1 MLSVSLLRRAPRRAR
16 SFAILGGAVVLS
28 SLFAPRLPAQTSTV
42 PEPTEQSRKRLVAR
56 RTTARLVIDGR
67 LDERDW
73 RAAPVGGDFVQA
85 RPDFLPTTKYPTEVR
100 VLYDEENLYIGA
112 FNHDSAG
119 LSTLRMPDLRRDFEP
134 PENDVFAVT
143 IGPMGDRRTVLQFS
157 TTPLG
162 SQADVQAFDGGDA
175 FNFNWDALW
184 RVRTTRADSGWTAEF
199 SIPWRSL
206 RYAPGLTSW
215 DINFVRN
222 TRRVAQWSAWMPYP
236 RQLSSWRISYG
247 GILDSITPPPPRTN
261 IRVRPYVLGTQV
273 TDRSPRAF
281 NGRTG
286 DVGGEVIW
294 APTANSLL
302 EATVNTDFA
311 QADVDRQVV
320 NLTRFNVFLPERR
333 QFFLENADLLNA
345 GGLGA
350 GTIGGIGG
358 VSGRYFVQPFFTR
371 RIGLGDDGTP
381 QPIDAGVRYAYRSGR
396 TTAGALAMRQ
406 AALGTQDAA
415 TFGIVRGSGFFG
427 RATRIGATAAFRQGD
442 AIGEGAMGGSAM
454 GGGAMGG
461 AARDSRRNV
470 VVAMDALARLGELVQ
485 FTGMVSASNENGR
498 TGFAGTYGISR
509 NTNTSLAGVLGAIVT
524 KDYNPQMGFVSRPD
538 VVMTNPF
545 ATWTLQPGWLP
556 KSVVWLRHG
565 PNAIAFN
572 DPQSGALQE
581 SNVTYTGE
589 LLFRN
594 GATIT
599 PAIEHNI
606 QRPTVAVPLFP
617 AVQIAPGSYG
627 YQRTGLTVRSDQSA
641 RLAGTLTAST
651 GAFFDGSLQRAEI
664 SGRWSPSP
672 YVAVRAAYEVNRLQS
687 LGTRDSSFTTHLA
700 GPELR
705 VFLNPRVQWSA
716 FYQYNTAVQRASLN
730 ARFSWEFLPLSF
742 LYVVYNDRQAV
753 QGGNSPLARSLIVK
767 LSWLGQL

>member
-1 MLSVSLLRRAPRRAR
+1 MRQVSFSRKARVACRALLVPAALL
-16 SFAILGGAVVLS
+16 LGTA
-28 SLFAPRLPAQTSTV
+28 APRLLAGQPSTV
-42 PEPTEQSRKRLVAR
+42 PEPTDSTRKRLVAR
-56 RTTARLVIDGR
+56 RAVARLTIDGK
-67 LDERDW
+67 LDEPDW
-73 RAAPVGGDFVQA
+73 RNAPVAGDFAQA
-85 RPDFLPTTKYPTEVR
+85 RPDYVPTTRYPTEVR
-100 VLYDEENLYIGA
+100 VLFDDENLYIGA
-112 FNHDSAG
+112 FNRDSAG
-119 LSTLRMPDLRRDFEP
+119 LKSLRMPDLRRDFEP
-134 PENDVFAVT
+134 PENDVFGAS
-143 IGPMGDRRTVLQFS
+143 IGPLGDRRTVLQFS

-184 RVRTTRADSGWTAEF
+184 KVRTTRADSGWTAEF

-206 RYAPGLTSW
+206 RYTPGLTSW
-215 DINFVRN
+215 NINFVRN

-247 GILDSITPPPPRTN
+247 GVLDSIKPPPPRTN
-261 IRVRPYVLGTQV
+261 IRVRPYVLGTSV
-273 TDRSPRAF
+273 TDRATNAF

-286 DVGGEVIW
+286 DVGGEIIW
-294 APTANSLL
+294 APSANSLL

-350 GTIGGIGG
+350 TTIGGIGG

-381 QPIDAGVRYAYRSGR
+381 LPIDAGLRYAFRSGR

-406 AALGTQDAA
+406 AANGTQGAT
-415 TFGIVRGSGFFG
+415 TFGIVRGSRFFG
-427 RATRIGATAAFRQGD
+427 RSTRIGATAALRDGD
-442 AIGEGAMGGSAM
+442 ITAPDLTIEG
-454 GGGAMGG
+454 
-461 AARDSRRNV
+461 RRNV
-470 VVAMDALARLGELVQ
+470 VVAMDALARLGELTQ
-485 FTGMVSASNENGR
+485 FTGMLSASNENGR
-498 TGFAGTYGISR
+498 TGLAGTYGITR
-509 NTNTSLAGVLGAIVT
+509 NTNTNLLGVLGAVVT
-524 KDYNPQMGFVSRPD
+524 RDYNPQMGFVSRPD

-545 ATWTLQPGWLP
+545 ATWTVQPRWLP
-556 KSVVWLRHG
+556 PSMVWIRHG

-572 DPQSGALQE
+572 DPKSGRLQE
-581 SNVTYTGE
+581 SNVTYTAE

-599 PAIEHNI
+599 PAFEHNI

-617 AVQIAPGSYG
+617 RVSIAPGSYD
-627 YQRTGLTVRSDQSA
+627 YVRTGVTIRSDQSA
-641 RLAGTLTAST
+641 PIAGTLTTSS
-651 GAFFDGSLQRAEI
+651 GAFFDGNLDRAEVTT
-664 SGRWSPSP
+664 RWSPSP
-672 YVAVRAAYEVNRLQS
+672 YVSLRGSYEINRLRS
-687 LGTRDSSFTTHLA
+687 LGTRDSSFITHLA
-700 GPELR
+700 GPEVR
-705 VFLNPRVQWSA
+705 IFLNPRVQWSA

-753 QGGNSPLARSLIVK
+753 MTGTSPMARSLIVK